1 MVWDLIG
8 YTFYLGSILFLI
20 FNWHALPDEV
30 PAHFNAVG
38 EVDRWGSKTELFILP
53 VLGAFVAGF
62 MLLFEKFPETHN
74 YPERLNKENAREFYL
89 ASRKT
94 MNQLKNICLIIF
106 AFISLESISIAL
118 GWENHLGKWLILI
131 IIVSAAIPIVYGIIK
146 QKKIK

>member
-1 MVWDLIG
+1 
-8 YTFYLGSILFLI
+8 
-20 FNWHALPDEV
+20 
-30 PAHFNAVG
+30 VG

-53 VLGAFVAGF
+53 VLGIFIAGF

-74 YPERLNKENAREFYL
+74 YPERLNEENAREFYL

-94 MNQLKNICLIIF
+94 MNQLKNICLMIF
-106 AFISLESISIAL
+106 AFISFESISIAL

-131 IIVSAAIPIVYGIIK
+131 IIVSTAIPIVYGIIK